1 MPEEVDVAR
10 RPAPY
15 FLPGRACGGYTGY
28 SEYGWTVE
36 KEKNMPELL
45 QPTRLPLPSKKRF

>member
-10 RPAPY
+10 
-15 FLPGRACGGYTGY
+15 YTGY